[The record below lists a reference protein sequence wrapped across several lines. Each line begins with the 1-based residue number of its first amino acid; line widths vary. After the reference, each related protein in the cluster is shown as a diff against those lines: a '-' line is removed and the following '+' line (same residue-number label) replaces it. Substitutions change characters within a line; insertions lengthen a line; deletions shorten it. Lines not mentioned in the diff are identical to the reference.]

1 MLMMNIT
8 KSAVHERG
16 VGAVRFGYHTITW
29 GGVVGDASGITSVKD
44 LYYRANGS
52 MRRALT
58 DIADTG
64 YEGVEMFDG
73 NLVEHAANPDEL
85 AGLFAETD
93 LELVSVYTGAN
104 FIYADIRPDE
114 MARIRR
120 SAELAARFGARTLAV
135 GGGAIRAGG
144 TREDDHDV
152 LADALDEVTD
162 IASGRGLAASFHPH
176 LGTIVQS
183 PEEVAAV
190 LDRSRIG
197 FCPDT
202 AHLAAGGC
210 DPAEIIR
217 AHADRVDHVHLKDLR
232 RETTTFLPLGEGEL
246 DLPDVAA
253 AIRDAGY
260 DDWIIVELDYYD
272 GDPREAA
279 AASRSSLERLL
290 G

>member
-1 MLMMNIT
+1 M
-8 KSAVHERG
+8 RY
-16 VGAVRFGYHTITW
+16 GYHTITW

-52 MRRALT
+52 MPQALT
-58 DIADTG
+58 DIAGTG

-73 NLVEHAANPDEL
+73 NLVEHAESPEEL
-85 AGLFAETD
+85 TGRFADTG

-114 MARIRR
+114 MSRIRH

-135 GGGAIRAGG
+135 GGGAVRAGD
-144 TREDDHDV
+144 RRDSDHEV

-162 IASGRGLAASFHPH
+162 IAKSFGLAASFHPH

-183 PEEVAAV
+183 PEEVTAI

-210 DPAEIIR
+210 DPAALIR
-217 AHADRVDHVHLKDLR
+217 AYPERVDHVHLKDLR
-232 RETTTFLPLGEGEL
+232 RATTTFLPLGEGDL

-253 AIRDAGY
+253 AIREIGY
-260 DDWIIVELDYYD
+260 DDWVIVELDYYE
-272 GDPREAA
+272 GHPRDAA
-279 AASRSSLERLL
+279 AISKSYLERLL